1 MSTLTSTLIGF
12 RFRLKLKK
20 MPILI
25 FHKSMDKKESKRVMM
40 IIKNGINGALT
51 QKKEKFY

>member
-25 FHKSMDKKESKRVMM
+25 FHKSMEAKESKRVMM